1 MLGNVDVQGSPPV
14 MTDYE
19 EAVEHAE
26 RDRWDG
32 EKVHR
37 GDGFAMIA
45 EKGEPTLG
53 WLRIPGRS
61 FYPTGDRSFRDIET
75 KHEQF
80 PMDAWRSPGRIPP
93 PSGKSTLEFPC
104 KSVFARAGFSLW
116 KSVSNISESPLGAT
130 ERLSPA

>member
-1 MLGNVDVQGSPPV
+1 

-80 PMDAWRSPGRIPP
+80 PMDAWRSPGRILSHHPENP
-93 PSGKSTLEFPC
+93 LSNFL
-104 KSVFARAGFSLW
+104 ASL
-116 KSVSNISESPLGAT
+116 SSPERVSHFGNQSPI
-130 ERLSPA
+130 